1 MIKKILFIF
10 VIFVFC
16 LCIMGSKKEKAEI
29 LNASLFQTSYYEDVN
44 INKVISSKQELID
57 FLNIYDGFSKEELT
71 IINDTY
77 NDDYFLSNELVIKYV
92 TEKSSSISYKVSG
105 INITNEDILINIE
118 KESLDFITC
127 DMVGWFIF
135 IEKDKDINYNN
146 VVLKFN

>member
-77 NDDYFLSNELVIKYV
+77 NFKISTSTSLC
-92 TEKSSSISYKVSG
+92 SSSPREDPAHPDIPY
-105 INITNEDILINIE
+105 ILNEWHSTIYLTS
-118 KESLDFITC
+118 SL
-127 DMVGWFIF
+127 
-135 IEKDKDINYNN
+135 Y
-146 VVLKFN
+146 